1 MDVVA
6 ATLAKSRILGMRPAD
21 ARLRIWSYLIDYAVA
36 LAALLPAGIGL
47 VIFRV
52 SGAFSTVP
60 MALSAVSAL
69 LMLIYAI
76 VLISM
81 NSRKGS
87 SPGKS
92 AMRLRSAQVGT
103 FQAPGFARVLVAG
116 LVFLLSHLLPVIGP
130 ALLMLSCLFDKEHG
144 RSWLDKIAQTF
155 VVDVRNGLDPT
166 NPRALARAEY
176 LLARPDRDVSE
187 HLPSLGTVDGGAELD
202 ELSLPS
208 RPRSTA
214 GIIGAQNSDWHAAP
228 ENFGGVIRRAAFA
241 FDDGSYIPVPESGL
255 IGRAPQAQGSA
266 GNELLIALKDP
277 QRLLSKTHLA
287 FGCDG
292 MSVWVMDLDSGNGTQ
307 ITVASGAPYNISS
320 RTRVNLN
327 DGDIVHVGSRS
338 FRITFQETDQ

>member
-6 ATLAKSRILGMRPAD
+6 ATLAKSRTLGMRPAN

-36 LAALLPAGIGL
+36 CAALLPAAIGF
-47 VIFRV
+47 VVFRV
-52 SGAFSTVP
+52 SGTFSMVP
-60 MALSAVSAL
+60 AALSGISAL
-69 LMLIYAI
+69 LLLVYAV
-76 VLISM
+76 VLLSM
-81 NSRKGS
+81 NSRKGN

-92 AMRLRSAQVGT
+92 AMRLRAAQVGT
-103 FQAPGFARVLVAG
+103 FRAPGLARVLVAG
-116 LVFLLSHLLPVIGP
+116 LVFLLSHLVPVIGP
-130 ALLMLSCLFDKEHG
+130 ALLLLSCLFDKEHH

-166 NPRALARAEY
+166 NSRALARAEY
-176 LLARPDRDVSE
+176 LLSRPERDVSE
-187 HLPSLGTVDGGAELD
+187 HLPSLGTAEDAELD
-202 ELSLPS
+202 EVVLPS

-292 MSVWVMDLDSGNGTQ
+292 ASVWVMDLDSGNGTQ

-338 FRITFQETDQ
+338 FRIAFQETDQ